1 MLEARGCSCVRAH
14 GSFRIHSA
22 RYFASLA
29 KLQSG
34 VQCRHDEEI
43 PSQAMKSVTS
53 FLNRVLAMSMD
64 DQEIIFK

>member
-1 MLEARGCSCVRAH
+1 MDTTH
-14 GSFRIHSA
+14 
-22 RYFASLA
+22 
-29 KLQSG
+29 KLSIQQIKSG
-34 VQCRHDEEI
+34 DVCRHDEEI